1 MLQQE
6 HADHE
11 AHRLRRAPLAEKM
24 RRQLLVEPGSDDLVR
39 QGDERVFHVDDLIEA
54 GAEKIVMPR
63 LLLLFRSHGNPRM
76 EGLRGNTNGPENE
89 SQNARKRTLKSRT
102 LANSLTSNQRKRQA
116 HQWRQSSS
124 RGTT

>member
-11 AHRLRRAPLAEKM
+11 AHRLRRAPLVGKM
-24 RRQLLVEPGSDDLVR
+24 RRQLLVEPGPVDLVR

-63 LLLLFRSHGNPRM
+63 LLLLFRSHG
-76 EGLRGNTNGPENE
+76 TPEWKAFRE
-89 SQNARKRTLKSRT
+89 SQMGRKRNPKTQGNER
-102 LANSLTSNQRKRQA
+102 
-116 HQWRQSSS
+116 
-124 RGTT
+124 